1 MPERRVL
8 LVEGKDDEHIVKHLC
23 KAHGIDPSLFEIH
36 QPEGAAEYSDA
47 GVERLLE
54 QVPVRLNSGVDRLA
68 VILDA
73 DEDAGHRWNQLRDRL
88 RDREFQGMPESPS
101 GEGSVVEFDL
111 ETRSVRFGVWIMPN
125 NSLPGMIEDFLVW
138 LVPRQDRMLPHVDRF
153 LDGIP
158 IADRLFSP
166 ARLAKARIHTF
177 LAVQETPGKPLGL
190 AITFHYLDA
199 KREDAVMPFLNWLR
213 RVLID

>member
-8 LVEGKDDEHIVKHLC
+8 LVEGKDDEHVVRHLC
-23 KAHGIDPSLFEIH
+23 KAHGIDAFSFEIH
-36 QPEGAAEYSDA
+36 QPEGAEEYSDA

-73 DEDAGHRWNQLRDRL
+73 DEDAGHRWIQLRNRL
-88 RDREFQGMPESPS
+88 RDAGFQMPESPAS
-101 GEGSVVEFDL
+101 DGSVVDYDR
-111 ETRSVRFGVWIMPN
+111 ETRSIRFGVWIMPN
-125 NSLPGMIEDFLVW
+125 NILPGMIEDFLVW
-138 LVPRQDRMLPHVDRF
+138 LVPGDDRMLPHVDRF

-158 IADRLFSP
+158 IADRLFST
-166 ARLAKARIHTF
+166 AHLAKARLHSF
-177 LAVQETPGKPLGL
+177 LAVQKAPGKPLGL
-190 AITFHYLDA
+190 AITFGYLDA
-199 KREDAVMPFLNWLR
+199 KREHIVAPFLNWLR